1 MSKIE
6 LKHIDKFYGKNHIL
20 KDVNLT
26 IEDGDFMT
34 LLGPSGCGKTTTLRV
49 VSGLEK
55 PQNGTIHMDGKEI
68 VNAAEAHFAPP
79 SERDLNLVF
88 QSYALWPHMTVRE
101 NIAFGL
107 NIQKL
112 PKDEVDRRIK
122 DALGR
127 MQIGQYVDR
136 YPSELSGGQ
145 QQRVAIAR
153 AIASEPH
160 LLLMDEPLS
169 NLDAKLR
176 VDMRSELKRL
186 HTKAGTTMIYVTH
199 DQVEALTMSTKIAIF
214 REGIIIQVAHPL
226 ELYNNPANLYVA
238 DFIGNPRIN
247 FVDGKAEVSA
257 SGLTVNSVLGRMTF
271 PADHLKD
278 ENMPQEAS
286 FDAVLGIRP
295 EQIAINTSRQSPSD
309 IEAHI
314 YTSMPAGS
322 ETLVT
327 VKVGG
332 VSMVITI
339 RIRWSIC
346 RSTPPR
352 STYLIRKPKTSSS
365 IRLNKHHTSN
375 SHIHKKRREE
385 TEGGKTNVTAQ
396 AHFSRYSGSNND
408 VLADRVRRRRS
419 DEGPGQRCCAGSE

>member
-1 MSKIE
+1 MSEIV
-6 LKHIDKFYGKNHIL
+6 LKHIDKYYGKNHVL

-55 PQNGTIHMDGKEI
+55 PQNGTLHMDGKEI
-68 VNAAEAHFAPP
+68 VNAAEAKFAPP
-79 SERDLNLVF
+79 SERGLNLVF

-112 PKDEVDRRIK
+112 PKADVEKRTK
-122 DALGR
+122 DALQR
-127 MQIGQYVDR
+127 MQILNFIDR

-153 AIASEPH
+153 AIASEPQ
-160 LLLMDEPLS
+160 LLLLDEPLS

-186 HTKAGTTMIYVTH
+186 HTETGTTMIYVTH

-214 REGIIIQVAHPL
+214 REGIIVQVAPPL
-226 ELYNNPANLYVA
+226 ELYNNPCNLYVA

-247 FVDGKAEVSA
+247 FVDAQATISGGVMTTSGPLGKMEFPVADMTEDA
-257 SGLTVNSVLGRMTF
+257 AKSG
-271 PADHLKD
+271 
-278 ENMPQEAS
+278 S
-286 FDAVLGIRP
+286 FETVLGIRP
-295 EQIAINTSRQSPSD
+295 EQVVINSERQSPSD
-309 IEAHI
+309 IEAI
-314 YTSMPAGS
+314 VYTTMPAGS

-327 VKVGG
+327 VHVNS
-332 VSMVITI
+332 VNMVIKTLGI
-339 RIRWSIC
+339 THFDSDQTVYLSIDAKKINVFDKK
-346 RSTPPR
+346 SEA
-352 STYLIRKPKTSSS
+352 LIK
-365 IRLNKHHTSN
+365 
-375 SHIHKKRREE
+375 
-385 TEGGKTNVTAQ
+385 
-396 AHFSRYSGSNND
+396 YS
-408 VLADRVRRRRS
+408 L
-419 DEGPGQRCCAGSE
+419 

>member
-6 LKHIDKFYGKNHIL
+6 LKHIDKFYGKNHVL
-20 KDVNLT
+20 KDLNLT

-55 PQNGTIHMDGKEI
+55 PQNGFIYMDGKEI
-68 VNAAEAHFAPP
+68 VNAAEAYYAPP
-79 SERDLNLVF
+79 SQRNLNLVF
-88 QSYALWPHMTVRE
+88 QSYALWPHMTVFE
-101 NIAFGL
+101 NVSFGL
-107 NIQKL
+107 K
-112 PKDEVDRRIK
+112 IK
-122 DALGR
+122 KIPSAEIEKMVASALER
-127 MQIGQYVDR
+127 MQIGQYAKR
-136 YPSELSGGQ
+136 YPTELSGGQ

-153 AIASEPH
+153 AIVSEPR
-160 LLLMDEPLS
+160 LLLLDEPLS

-186 HTKAGTTMIYVTH
+186 HHDTGSTIIYVTH

-214 REGIIIQVAHPL
+214 REGIIIQVAPPL

-271 PADHLKD
+271 PTDHLKD
-278 ENMPQEAS
+278 ENMPREAS

-295 EQIAINTSRQSPSD
+295 EQVTINTSRQSPSD

-332 VSMVITI
+332 VSMVIKALGITHYNPNQVVYL
-339 RIRWSIC
+339 SID
-346 RSTPPR
+346 T
-352 STYLIRKPKTSSS
+352 TKINVFDKKTENLIK
-365 IRLNKHHTSN
+365 
-375 SHIHKKRREE
+375 
-385 TEGGKTNVTAQ
+385 
-396 AHFSRYSGSNND
+396 YS
-408 VLADRVRRRRS
+408 V
-419 DEGPGQRCCAGSE
+419 E